1 MSNYGS
7 YGIVKINSTELK
19 VNPPPKIDTR
29 TVPPIIP
36 SVSRPKPI
44 VIDKNL
50 SFDIEANYKDYKLV
64 IRQRGIV
71 QTNLILEY
79 SRNYR
84 RYVNKNILKDM
95 KEFVSTFAGKKQA
108 HNLRKRIIALE
119 KFGNVE
125 EKRFR
130 FLIEE

>member
-7 YGIVKINSTELK
+7 YGIIKINSIEYK
-19 VNPPPKIDTR
+19 PEFRPKIDTR
-29 TVPPIIP
+29 TNPPIIP

-44 VIDKNL
+44 VIDKNP
-50 SFDIEANYKDYKLV
+50 SFDIRVNYKDYKLV
-64 IRQRGIV
+64 IRRRGIS

-79 SRNYR
+79 SRDYK

-95 KEFVSTFAGKKQA
+95 KEFVSTFASKKQA
-108 HNLRKRIIALE
+108 HNLRKRIVALE
-119 KFGNVE
+119 KIGNVE
-125 EKRFR
+125 EKRFK